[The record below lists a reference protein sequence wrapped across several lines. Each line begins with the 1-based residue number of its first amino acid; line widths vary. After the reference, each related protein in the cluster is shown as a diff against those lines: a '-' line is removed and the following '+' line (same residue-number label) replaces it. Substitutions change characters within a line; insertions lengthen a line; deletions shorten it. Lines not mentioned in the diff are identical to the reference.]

1 MPPASASETAM
12 EQRLGAPDLAA
23 KPVSAGSPAGEWIRY
38 EAEFESLK
46 SEIDQLS
53 VDPKATDWQQVV
65 SLSSEILGERSKDLL
80 VGCYLAAGLYQLKGF
95 RGLEEGLEALSRMA
109 STYWDGLFPPLKR
122 NKARASAV
130 TWLVDRQ
137 SEIVDP
143 EQTRPEDREAIEGCL
158 RQVETLSGFFD
169 EKLGPSAPAFGPLRR
184 GLKAA
189 VQELERAQAPPEP
202 PPKPRVEKAPAAAP
216 TPAPKPPA
224 PAPAATPEISSS
236 REAERALVRTL
247 APLKKIGRL
256 LRPSDPADPRAYQL
270 GRIVAWLRMTELPR
284 NTDGLTNLPPEGAS
298 PALAERYQALAD
310 TGEWSRLLEQAESQ
324 FERSVLWLDAQRF
337 VALALSELGD
347 AYRGAHRV
355 VVGELATL
363 IRRFPQLPQLRF
375 ANDTPLAAAETREWL
390 AGVVAG
396 TAGDAAPAAAAPV
409 FGDEDEELE
418 QVLAQAGQMA
428 REKQLPRA
436 VAELRRLVA
445 EAGGRS
451 RGFSRRL
458 ALARFLADAR
468 QHRLAIAQLE
478 HLDEEVRRFRLEEW
492 DPALALEVLRLFLGC
507 QNQMIRGEWKKIP
520 EAAARARELFSRL
533 ARIDAAAALGL
544 Q

>member
-80 VGCYLAAGLYQLKGF
+80 VGCYLAAGLYELRGF
-95 RGLEEGLEALSRMA
+95 QGLEEGLEALSRMA
-109 STYWDGLFPPLKR
+109 STYWQELFPPLKR
-122 NKARASAV
+122 SKARASALA
-130 TWLVDRQ
+130 WLVDRQ
-137 SEIVDP
+137 GEAVDP
-143 EQTRPEDREAIEGCL
+143 ETTRPEDRDAIEGCL
-158 RQVETLSGFFD
+158 RQVAALAAFLDGKMGDSS
-169 EKLGPSAPAFGPLRR
+169 PSFGPLRR
-184 GLKAA
+184 GLEAA
-189 VQELERAQAPPEP
+189 ARELERTQAPP
-202 PPKPRVEKAPAAAP
+202 KPQVENKPAAPASAPKAP
-216 TPAPKPPA
+216 TPAPA
-224 PAPAATPEISSS
+224 VSPEISSTAD
-236 REAERALVRTL
+236 AERALARSL
-247 APLKKIGRL
+247 GPLRKIGRL
-256 LRPSDPADPRAYQL
+256 LRLDDPADPRAYQL

-284 NTDGLTNLPPEGAS
+284 NADGLSNLPPEGAS
-298 PALAERYQALAD
+298 PALAERYQTLAD
-310 TGEWSRLLEQAESQ
+310 DGQWSQLLEQAESQ

-363 IRRFPQLPQLRF
+363 IDRFPELPNLRF
-375 ANDTPLAAAETREWL
+375 ANDTPLAAAETRKWL
-390 AGVVAG
+390 AGGV
-396 TAGDAAPAAAAPV
+396 AAAAAGAAEAPAPV
-409 FGDEDEELE
+409 TAFAGEEDEELE
-418 QVLAQAGQMA
+418 QILEQAGQLA
-428 REKQLPRA
+428 REKRLPQA
-436 VAELRRLVA
+436 VAALRRLVT
-445 EAGGRS
+445 EAGGRR
-451 RGFSRRL
+451 RGFARRL

-468 QHRLAIAQLE
+468 QHRLAITQLE
-478 HLDEEVRRFRLEEW
+478 YLDEEVRRFRLEEW

-507 QNQMIRGEWKKIP
+507 QNQMIRGEWKKVP
-520 EAAARARELFSRL
+520 EAVAQARELFSRL
-533 ARIDAAAALGL
+533 ARLDVATALGL